1 MLRSR
6 TEDILGLDKKQ
17 QWERDRQIVLAQ
29 LHNLMLALRSNTKFS
44 SKMRFVQAAMEPQH
58 HLMVLVKNLRESLFS
73 PQMEQLAEEDI
84 LTPFCEV
91 ALSEETTEP
100 ITGVALAAFVTFL
113 DLKCSFLTKASLIRL
128 SDCASNSRSE
138 IADAQSHEAVLARI
152 LQVYVGCARHP
163 AAHELEEHHIIGM
176 LERAYAVSTHG
187 DPSELLRRTAEQ
199 AMNDI
204 VTAAFYRIVE
214 ECSGGTVTSFPHPY
228 APSDYAGVTPPPK
241 HSGDTPTGGD
251 GEEGSSHI
259 RSGASI
265 IQYICKLIMCK
276 VSLPLSQQSAAV
288 SVAAVQLQG
297 LCLAHTALFILK
309 DALRLPVCLPLL
321 RYVRND
327 LCRALLS
334 IGTRTDNIIVL
345 SQLLRTAHLVVQ
357 FASVTVVPQALSIIK
372 GIHLTP
378 MLSAMDGPRQ
388 GGSGRT
394 PLAPP
399 GSSIS
404 GATGGSFAASSPLSL
419 DEIET
424 REMHEM
430 LVESLLEFCSHHSF
444 GTFCFVHYDLS
455 LHYPPLLE
463 QLAHFLARNCFHQP
477 RGVSG
482 LATTPRSSSSAALTT
497 AGSSPTNTS
506 PAAAA
511 SSTSLR
517 LNQINILAFDSL
529 MGLLMAIAERATD
542 ADDNDSSGAIHA
554 AILAKLR
561 HKEEIMT
568 FVDKFAREPLKEGIR
583 SFIDQHPNAASL
595 TGWEVGEFLFEHRA
609 VLDKNVLGE
618 YLGELGKEPIKPDAA
633 DTEATAIW
641 EAARVDDHKKPGTVR
656 FFERQLRGFLN
667 GFSFAGKELLTSIRE
682 MVFQMRLPGEA
693 QKIDRVM
700 QAFSEHWY
708 ACNQRDP
715 NQKVDVEGTDAVVN
729 PFRSEDAAFILS
741 FSIIMLN
748 TDLHSGK
755 LEKNL
760 TMEQFRSMNRGIDNG
775 QNIPDAYLDAVY
787 EAVKGEQIIMID
799 MVREGHAYDSVWK
812 MEMAEAKQQAND
824 SLLVVGMRGNTAPDL
839 RPFDPFVFK
848 TLWRPVLMGLM
859 SVFEGCSAQFGLDK
873 QHTTDLQ
880 ELNVYLKKRYG
891 KDYAVFDCSV
901 RGLRTLADLGSTFGV
916 TEAVD
921 HAVLSLLRQIPLS
934 LQNGYSN
941 LQLLGRSPSTLV
953 AIQELFRL
961 LFAHAQS
968 MRESWRDVATF
979 LHQAFLMGLFSR
991 NWGVGA
997 PAASGASGI
1006 SVAGE
1011 SGPLGV
1017 LGTTTAA
1024 LDASVASDS
1033 VDLSSSIGNRT
1044 YSEAIS
1050 DQPDQLEGV
1059 SHVLLCNPG
1068 IVGPHSA
1075 RLQLQQAEANGSWFG
1090 GWFSSNSQN
1099 ESKRKVR
1106 EAEDTATLHRIAHAF
1121 PQVHT
1126 VLDAAAGMPDE
1137 TFTALIEALCR
1148 SECTTMDT
1156 PASGYA
1162 ASYALH
1168 FTLEVVLRDL
1178 RRVELVE
1185 PLILQHVREQ
1195 LSTVYKQYESALEK
1209 SSELSAAGSNG
1220 SSATREQNSS
1230 TNSAT
1235 ATRAVATMEHW
1246 KSSAARMTDAV
1257 LRMVWYLSRY
1267 PKHHSTMLQLLSI
1280 MVELPPS
1287 IFTGVVAQPMSV
1299 ALYMTVVERGDVH
1312 GVLTLSTPEQWNQF
1326 IYIVHVVGVLA
1337 PFSEVRARMI
1347 TVLLSI
1353 TKIGTYDVVANS
1365 QRLAHALI
1373 GHVLAPA
1380 VVSQEIPQD
1389 WMSIN
1394 SFDSTPY
1401 VSVQTPLRSTKD
1413 LRELKALEES
1423 IPEALVV
1430 VFKRLA
1436 ALCRDG
1442 KPWLVAQSGTS
1453 AVGLAGSQ
1461 WYAAWMFI
1469 LTGFV
1474 TFVTSARQARIASD
1488 ALLCLQRC
1496 VLDTD
1501 MLSLPLAAVLDL
1513 FYQLLFPLTEQ
1524 LCVLPTS
1531 GLSSGSDAGSVTPA
1545 RSTAS
1550 AMASSALS
1558 LLSPSVLMSTMF
1570 GPLAGPGSR
1579 PAGSDL
1585 TAAEANT
1592 SSSGVPGAS
1601 LPAVQRTSE
1610 EVQCRAI
1617 SLLHK
1622 VFLHYLYILVQAEP
1636 AAAAAAGGG
1645 AAPSGGDLE
1654 LLWKKLLGTL
1664 YAMYTATVLL
1674 AKKQHHHG
1682 DDSGML
1688 REAIQESVKN
1698 LTYVLT
1704 ATVQVPEH
1712 RGLLSKHPQFWA
1724 TTVELLR
1731 PFDFSDP
1738 LVQHLSTG
1746 GFV

>member
-1 MLRSR
+1 MHRSR
-6 TEDILGLDKKQ
+6 TEDILGLDKTQ

-44 SKMRFVQAAMEPQH
+44 SKLRFVQAAMEPQH

-84 LTPFCEV
+84 LKPFCEV

-163 AAHELEEHHIIGM
+163 AAQDLEECHIIGM

-214 ECSGGTVTSFPHPY
+214 ECASAGGVDGVHLFGAANSADLLVT
-228 APSDYAGVTPPPK
+228 TPPPTK
-241 HSGDTPTGGD
+241 RPGSPA
-251 GEEGSSHI
+251 EEGGSPHI

-276 VSLPLSQQSAAV
+276 VALPSSQQSAAV

-309 DALRLPVCLPLL
+309 DALRLPACLPLL
-321 RYVRND
+321 RFVRND

-378 MLSAMDGPRQ
+378 MLAALDGPRQ
-388 GGSGRT
+388 GTART
-394 PLAPP
+394 PLTPP
-399 GSSIS
+399 PVNNASFSS
-404 GATGGSFAASSPLSL
+404 ASSPLSL

-430 LVESLLEFCSHHSF
+430 LIESLLEFCSHHSF

-463 QLAHFLARNCFHQP
+463 QLAHFLARNCFHHQ
-477 RGVSG
+477 RGGASHFPAMING
-482 LATTPRSSSSAALTT
+482 AASPSRSSSAT
-497 AGSSPTNTS
+497 ASGSSPTGGAA
-506 PAAAA
+506 PAVAPQ
-511 SSTSLR
+511 SSSMR
-517 LNQINILAFDSL
+517 INQINILAFDSL
-529 MGLLMAIAERATD
+529 MGLLMSLAERA
-542 ADDNDSSGAIHA
+542 ADGEGALRGSDAIHA
-554 AILAKLR
+554 AIQAKLQ
-561 HKEEIMT
+561 HKRNIMA
-568 FVDKFAREPLKEGIR
+568 FVEKFGREPLKEGVR
-583 SFIDQHPNAASL
+583 SFIDSHPNPASL
-595 TGWEVGEFLFEHRA
+595 TGWEVGEFLFEHRS

-618 YLGELGKEPIKPDAA
+618 FLGELGKEPIKPDAA
-633 DTEATAIW
+633 DTEATAAW

-667 GFSFAGKELLTSIRE
+667 GFQFENKELLTSIRE

-700 QAFSEHWY
+700 QAFAEHWY
-708 ACNQRDP
+708 SCNKTSSQ
-715 NQKVDVEGTDAVVN
+715 EIN

-775 QNIPDAYLDAVY
+775 QNVPDAYLDVVY

-812 MEMAEAKQQAND
+812 MEMAEAKQQAHD
-824 SLLVVGMRGNTAPDL
+824 SLLVVGMRGNSAPDL
-839 RPFDPFVFK
+839 KPFDPFVFR
-848 TLWRPVLMGLM
+848 TLWRPVLMGMM
-859 SVFEGCSAQFGLDK
+859 SVFEGCSAQFTLDSK
-873 QHTTDLQ
+873 HPIADLS
-880 ELNVYLKKRYG
+880 ELHAYLKKRYG
-891 KDYAVFDCSV
+891 KDFAVFDCSV
-901 RGLRTLADLGSTFGV
+901 RGLRTLAELGSRFDV
-916 TEAVD
+916 PEAVD
-921 HAVLSLLRQIPLS
+921 NAVLSLLRQIPLS

-941 LQLLGRSPSTLV
+941 LQMLGRSPATLI

-961 LFAHAQS
+961 IFAHPQAMQ
-968 MRESWRDVATF
+968 ESWRDVATF

-991 NWGVGA
+991 NWGMTNTNN
-997 PAASGASGI
+997 P
-1006 SVAGE
+1006 
-1011 SGPLGV
+1011 
-1017 LGTTTAA
+1017 TTPAA
-1024 LDASVASDS
+1024 LDASVASADS
-1033 VDLSSSIGNRT
+1033 VESTSIGHRT

-1050 DQPDQLEGV
+1050 DPTEPVDGI

-1068 IVGPHSA
+1068 IVGPQSA

-1090 GWFSSNSQN
+1090 GWFSSSSQN
-1099 ESKRKVR
+1099 EFKRKER
-1106 EAEDTATLHRIAHAF
+1106 EVEDTATLHRIAHAF
-1121 PQVHT
+1121 PNIQS
-1126 VLDAAAGMPDE
+1126 VLDTAAGMPDHA
-1137 TFTALIEALCR
+1137 FVALVEALCR
-1148 SECTTMDT
+1148 SACTTIDT
-1156 PASGYA
+1156 PAGGYA

-1185 PLILQHVREQ
+1185 SMILDHVRDQ
-1195 LSTVYKQYESALEK
+1195 LRNVYRNFEAALEATQQAAQ
-1209 SSELSAAGSNG
+1209 SAPSLA
-1220 SSATREQNSS
+1220 SATRTAE
-1230 TNSAT
+1230 TNATATSAT

-1257 LRMVWYLSRY
+1257 LRMVCYLSRY
-1267 PKHHSTMLQLLSI
+1267 AKHHATMLQLLAI
-1280 MVELPPS
+1280 MVELPS
-1287 IFTGVVAQPMSV
+1287 TIFTAVVAQPMSV
-1299 ALYMTVVERGDVH
+1299 ALYMCVLERSEVQ
-1312 GVLTLSTPEQWNQF
+1312 GVLTFATSDAWNQF
-1326 IYIVHVVGVLA
+1326 LYVVQVVGVMA
-1337 PFSEVRARMI
+1337 PFAEVRARMI
-1347 TVLLSI
+1347 AVLLSI
-1353 TKIGTYDVVANS
+1353 TKTGTYDVTANS
-1365 QRLAHALI
+1365 YSLAHTLMSHA
-1373 GHVLAPA
+1373 LAP
-1380 VVSQEIPQD
+1380 VITSQEIPQD

-1394 SFDSTPY
+1394 SFDATPY

-1413 LRELKALEES
+1413 LLDLRVLEES

-1430 VFKRLA
+1430 VYKRLV

-1442 KPWLVAQSGTS
+1442 KPWEESTAVAPSSSGATTTVRPHVS
-1453 AVGLAGSQ
+1453 TP

-1469 LTGFV
+1469 LSGFV
-1474 TFVTSARQARIASD
+1474 TLVVSARQARVASD

-1501 MLSLPLAAVLDL
+1501 LLCLPHSAVLDL
-1513 FYQLLFPLTEQ
+1513 FYQLIFPLTEQ
-1524 LCVLPTS
+1524 LCVTTLEANKATS
-1531 GLSSGSDAGSVTPA
+1531 SAVDASTTPS
-1545 RSTAS
+1545 RSTDGAIVS
-1550 AMASSALS
+1550 TTLS
-1558 LLSPSVLMSTMF
+1558 LFSPSVLMSTMF
-1570 GPLAGPGSR
+1570 GPLAGPGSNR
-1579 PAGSDL
+1579 HSDPE
-1585 TAAEANT
+1585 AASH
-1592 SSSGVPGAS
+1592 SSSNSANP
-1601 LPAVQRTSE
+1601 LRTSE

-1617 SLLHK
+1617 SLLPK
-1622 VFLHYLYILVQAEP
+1622 VFLHYLYILVQALPQQQVGPTGVATSE
-1636 AAAAAAGGG
+1636 
-1645 AAPSGGDLE
+1645 LE

-1664 YAMYTATVLL
+1664 YAMFTATTSMQHST
-1674 AKKQHHHG
+1674 KKPQNH
-1682 DDSGML
+1682 DDAGML
-1688 REAIQESVKN
+1688 REAIQENVKN
-1698 LTYVLT
+1698 LIYVLT
-1704 ATVQVPEH
+1704 ATVQVSEH
-1712 RGLLSKHPQFWA
+1712 RGLLAKHPHFWG

-1731 PFDFSDP
+1731 PFDFSDA
-1738 LVQHLSTG
+1738 LVQHLKSL